1 MEGNIFFHTTE
12 IVKNLEIIHGKRY
25 ILNFQLSIYDN
36 GATFGQSLL
45 DLKMSKSST
54 RKRVILAGILI
65 GGKYAFARGKNVARL
80 ISNHDDSGRVRAT
93 KESCVFQGSGKKHVN

>member
-1 MEGNIFFHTTE
+1 VCFYGW
-12 IVKNLEIIHGKRY
+12 KNVNLFV
-25 ILNFQLSIYDN
+25 NFQLSIYDN

-65 GGKYAFARGKNVARL
+65 GGKYAFSRWKNVARL
-80 ISNHDDSGRVRAT
+80 ISHHEDSVLVRNRRIQIVSFARF
-93 KESCVFQGSGKKHVN
+93 VKKPIKLKYYSSHAIW